1 MSDIG
6 GHLKEWLRSA
16 PLPPVQSGL
25 RPLFGPLKDH
35 MRGQNYENDEVVYLV
50 MYSWLPSV
58 GMDFDLNGIFK
69 LVQHWQKCMDRS

>member
-35 MRGQNYENDEVVYLV
+35 MRVQCYENDEVVQ
-50 MYSWLPSV
+50 
-58 GMDFDLNGIFK
+58 IAR
-69 LVQHWQKCMDRS
+69 RS